1 MRMTDDPAQQDAD
14 RKDRRTQ
21 KWLEHCAA
29 CHDELLAACKAAR
42 RWLQRIEVEY
52 PSALNSDA
60 IEKHISPA
68 IKKAEAKP

>member
-29 CHDELLAACKAAR
+29 CHDELLAACKAAAK
-42 RWLQRIEVEY
+42 RIEK
-52 PSALNSDA
+52 LNTGGPDLPDEILEDCQAA
-60 IEKHISPA
+60 IA
-68 IKKAEAKP
+68 KAESKP